1 MLYKLLPIIR
11 AVAPTSFCASTSA
24 PASNNVDMA
33 NARLEIELEIELEL
47 ELELELG

>member
-11 AVAPTSFCASTSA
+11 AVAPTSFCASTLA

-33 NARLEIELEIELEL
+33 NARLEIELEL